1 MGMPCE
7 PGAPISARIITM
19 AFGAVRLRVV
29 RWLLVLRDARLRV
42 GRWADPGWSSGD
54 LADSI
59 LAAYLT
65 MVSRYARGAATVP
78 K

>member
-19 AFGAVRLRVV
+19 TFGAIFGLRVV

-42 GRWADPGWSSGD
+42 GIGGDPG
-54 LADSI
+54 
-59 LAAYLT
+59 
-65 MVSRYARGAATVP
+65 
-78 K
+78 